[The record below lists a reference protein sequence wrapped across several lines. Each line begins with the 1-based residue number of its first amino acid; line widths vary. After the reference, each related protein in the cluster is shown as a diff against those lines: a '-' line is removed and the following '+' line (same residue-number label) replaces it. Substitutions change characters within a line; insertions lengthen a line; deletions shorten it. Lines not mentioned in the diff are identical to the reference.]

1 MHCASPPIRDNDRL
15 TGENIRYYYYDVSF
29 FFLRGFFPFHRGQQV
44 LVSPP
49 CLPLGFVNPMLLSIR
64 EREKGEGR
72 SGTEPNSLGDAQRT
86 RLDAVTFVLFSSTVR
101 LASPPQFAS
110 RLAEQLK
117 ENGLTRG
124 DVEKNA
130 SGQQS
135 CQVQLPSRSDHI
147 LTVNTGSPR
156 PRLFVVAVVWSTTT
170 TTE

>member
-1 MHCASPPIRDNDRL
+1 
-15 TGENIRYYYYDVSF
+15 
-29 FFLRGFFPFHRGQQV
+29 
-44 LVSPP
+44 
-49 CLPLGFVNPMLLSIR
+49 MLLSIR
-64 EREKGEGR
+64 ERKKGEGR

-110 RLAEQLK
+110 RLAEQVK

-135 CQVQLPSRSDHI
+135 LPGPI
-147 LTVNTGSPR
+147 AEPKR
-156 PRLFVVAVVWSTTT
+156 PYPNHQHWITKT
-170 TTE
+170 